1 MIKNF
6 RDSYGHLKLVQ
17 TGGKAEI
24 KLLNLSNAAQLAEEQ
39 GPYRTAALNRLVT
52 PFLFQI
58 MDSPNPSAKL
68 S

>member
-6 RDSYGHLKLVQ
+6 SDSYGHVKLVQ
-17 TGGKAEI
+17 TGGKTGIE
-24 KLLNLSNAAQLAEEQ
+24 LLNLPNAAQLAEEQ
-39 GPYRTAALNRLVT
+39 GTPRTAALNRLGT

-58 MDSPNPSAKL
+58 MDNPNPSAKL